1 MEIKEIKGYKVFN
14 SDWTCRGFQFE
25 VGKTFKHKGEIY
37 LCGSGFHFCKK
48 ASDCFNYYT
57 FDSRNKVAEI
67 VAFDLVET
75 KGDKSVTNKIQIV
88 REISWHELLD
98 LVNSGEN
105 CTGFLNSGN
114 SNTGNHNSSDF
125 NSGNHNSGNYNS
137 GSYNSG
143 NYNSGNYN
151 NGWYNSGHYNN
162 GWYNSGDY
170 NSGRRNSGRFNSGNY
185 NSGCYNSGNYNG
197 GDFNSGNHN
206 SGDFNSGN
214 HNSGDF
220 NSGNHNNGWFST
232 ITPKLTI
239 FEKETSFSRKEILN
253 IKGIKILN
261 QKCKNTLWVYKENM
275 TEEEKE
281 KYPSYKTTG
290 GYLKTISHKEAYK
303 IMWEKLSQR
312 EKNEI
317 QKIPNF
323 DARIFQE
330 ITGIDVNI
338 EKNNS

>member
-1 MEIKEIKGYKVFN
+1 MEIKGIKGYKVFN

-25 VGKTFKHKGEIY
+25 VGKTFKHKGEIL

-57 FDSRNKVAEI
+57 FDSKNKVAEI
-67 VAFDLVET
+67 VAFDLVKTE
-75 KGDKSVTNKIQIV
+75 GDKSVTNKIQIV

-105 CTGFLNSGN
+105 CTGFLNSGD
-114 SNTGNHNSSDF
+114 SNTGNHNSGNF
-125 NSGNHNSGNYNS
+125 NSGYYN
-137 GSYNSG
+137 GG

-151 NGWYNSGHYNN
+151 SSNYNSGECNTGGYNSGHYNS
-162 GWYNSGDY
+162 GWSNSGDY
-170 NSGRRNSGRFNSGNY
+170 NSGWSNSGN
-185 NSGCYNSGNYNG
+185 
-197 GDFNSGNHN
+197 FNR
-206 SGDFNSGN
+206 GN

-239 FEKETSFSRKEILN
+239 FEKETSFSREEILD

-261 QKCKNTLWVYKENM
+261 KKCKNTLWVCEENM
-275 TEEEKE
+275 TNEEKE

-290 GYLKTISHKEAYK
+290 GYLKIISHKEAYK

-317 QKIPNF
+317 QRIPNF
-323 DARIFQE
+323 DAKIFQE

>member
-25 VGKTFKHKGEIY
+25 VGKTFKHKGEIF
-37 LCGSGFHFCKK
+37 LCRSGFHFCKK

-114 SNTGNHNSSDF
+114 SNTGNHNSGRFNSGNYNSGFYNSGNYNSGYYNNGNYNSGYYNNGNHNSGDF
-125 NSGNHNSGNYNS
+125 NSGNHNSGN
-137 GSYNSG
+137 
-143 NYNSGNYN
+143 
-151 NGWYNSGHYNN
+151 
-162 GWYNSGDY
+162 
-170 NSGRRNSGRFNSGNY
+170 FNR
-185 NSGCYNSGNYNG
+185 
-197 GDFNSGNHN
+197 
-206 SGDFNSGN
+206 GN

-239 FEKETSFSRKEILN
+239 FEKETSFSREEILD

-261 QKCKNTLWVYKENM
+261 QKCKNTLWVCEENM

-281 KYPSYKTTG
+281 KYPSYETTG

-303 IMWEKLSQR
+303 IMWEKLSHR

-317 QKIPNF
+317 QRIPNF

-338 EKNNS
+338 EKK